1 MQSASDEKAILELKT
16 KLAELEQLIGQKQIE
31 VEFYKKMV
39 DMAEDDYDID
49 IKKTFLHDT
58 QTLLAAT
65 KAIPLQHKTD
75 V

>member
-49 IKKTFLHDT
+49 IKKNFSTRHSDTFGCNESNT
-58 QTLLAAT
+58 PSA
-65 KAIPLQHKTD
+65 
-75 V
+75 